1 MIGINYGIS
10 NQVRRP
16 KMFANKVSRKSK
28 NNNSSLTESESYD
41 HYIAL
46 DWSEKN
52 MAIAR
57 MGKKDTEPKVM
68 EVPSDLKELK
78 LYLSNLKGKK
88 ILTIEETTTS
98 HWLYVD
104 LHDYVDK
111 ILICDPYRNRLL
123 SDGPK
128 TDRIDAGKLCK
139 LLKNGMMKEV
149 YHSTNEMYE
158 LRKLVS
164 YYDDEVRAGVRLLN
178 QKSALYR
185 AENKSW
191 KKREEIEGSRV
202 NKFIVAQLDE
212 KIESYHEKHERY
224 EREFARISK
233 KNKVLRSLK
242 SIPGLGPI
250 SSVTILSI
258 VIDGRRF
265 KSSNHYLSY
274 CGLVKHEKLSGGRSY
289 GRRLPRYSRR
299 LKGVYVS
306 AAVRVASTENPL
318 REYYEYLLNVKKLP
332 VYNAKNAL
340 ARYIAKISL
349 GIIKSGEKYKPYKW
363 RESRKST
370 QSGIPFAGEKEAA

>member
-1 MIGINYGIS
+1 MVSKKIS
-10 NQVRRP
+10 E
-16 KMFANKVSRKSK
+16 KSK
-28 NNNSSLTESESYD
+28 KDNSSLTVTDSYD
-41 HYIAL
+41 HYMAL

-57 MGKKDTEPKVM
+57 MGKKDIEPKVID
-68 EVPSDLKELK
+68 VPSDIKELK
-78 LYLSNLKGKK
+78 IYLANLKGKK

-98 HWLYVD
+98 QWLYVE
-104 LHDYVDK
+104 LHDYANK
-111 ILICDPYRNRLL
+111 IFICDPYRNRLL

-128 TDRIDAGKLCK
+128 NDKIDAGKLCK

-149 YHSTNEMYE
+149 YHSTDEMYE

-185 AENKSW
+185 AENKTW
-191 KKREEIEGSRV
+191 KKQEELEGSRV

-212 KIESYHEKHERY
+212 KIESYQERHKSYEK
-224 EREFARISK
+224 EFDRISK

-274 CGLVKHEKLSGGRSY
+274 CGLVKHEKLSGGKSY

-306 AAVRVASTENPL
+306 AAVRVASTENAL
-318 REYYEYLLNVKKLP
+318 REYYEYLLNEKKLP

-363 RESRKST
+363 RENKK
-370 QSGIPFAGEKEAA
+370 EKEAA

>member
-1 MIGINYGIS
+1 
-10 NQVRRP
+10 
-16 KMFANKVSRKSK
+16 MFANKVSRNGKK
-28 NNNSSLTESESYD
+28 NNSSLTETEGYD

-46 DWSEKN
+46 DWSERN

-57 MGKKDTEPKVM
+57 LGKKDTEPKIID
-68 EVPSDLKELK
+68 VPSDLKGLK
-78 LYLSNLKGKK
+78 FYLSNLKGKK

-98 HWLYVD
+98 QWLYVE
-104 LHDYVDK
+104 LYDYVEK
-111 ILICDPYRNRLL
+111 IFICDPYRNRLL

-128 TDRIDAGKLCK
+128 TDKIDAGKLCK
-139 LLKNGMMKEV
+139 LLSNGLMKEV

-191 KKREEIEGSRV
+191 RKKDGLEESRV
-202 NKFIVAQLDE
+202 NKFIVTQLDE
-212 KIESYHEKHERY
+212 KIESYHEKKQRY
-224 EREFARISK
+224 EEEFEKISK

-265 KSSNHYLSY
+265 KSTNHYLSY

-318 REYYEYLLNVKKLP
+318 REYYEYLLNEKKMP

-340 ARYIAKISL
+340 ARYIARISL
-349 GIIKSGEKYKPYKW
+349 GIIKSGERYKPYKW
-363 RESRKST
+363 REGKK
-370 QSGIPFAGEKEAA
+370 EKEAA

>member
-1 MIGINYGIS
+1 MLSKKIS
-10 NQVRRP
+10 V
-16 KMFANKVSRKSK
+16 KSK
-28 NNNSSLTESESYD
+28 KDNSCSLTEIESYD

-57 MGKKDTEPKVM
+57 MGKKDTEPKIID
-68 EVPSDLKELK
+68 VPSNLKELK
-78 LYLSNLKGKK
+78 LYLSKLQGKK

-98 HWLYVD
+98 QWLYVE
-104 LHDYVDK
+104 LYDYADR
-111 ILICDPYRNRLL
+111 IFICDPYRNRLL
-123 SDGPK
+123 TDGPK
-128 TDRIDAGKLCK
+128 TDRIDAGKLCR

-149 YHSTNEMYE
+149 YHSTSEMYE

-191 KKREEIEGSRV
+191 KKKEELEASRV

-212 KIESYHEKHERY
+212 KIESYREKKKKY
-224 EREFARISK
+224 EEEFGKISK
-233 KNKVLRSLK
+233 KIKVLRSLK

-274 CGLVKHEKLSGGRSY
+274 CGLVKHEKQSGGRSY
-289 GRRLPRYSRR
+289 GRRSPRYSRR
-299 LKGVYVS
+299 LKAVYVS
-306 AAVRVASTENPL
+306 AALRVASTENPM
-318 REYYEYLLNVKKLP
+318 REYYEYLLNQKKLP

-363 RESRKST
+363 RENKK
-370 QSGIPFAGEKEAA
+370 GKEAA

>member
-1 MIGINYGIS
+1 MISKKIS
-10 NQVRRP
+10 G
-16 KMFANKVSRKSK
+16 NKTK
-28 NNNSSLTESESYD
+28 NNSSLTTTESYD

-46 DWSEKN
+46 DWSEIN

-57 MGKKDTEPKVM
+57 MSKKDTEPKVID
-68 EVPSDLKELK
+68 VPSDLKELK
-78 LYLSNLKGKK
+78 IYLSNLMGNK

-98 HWLYVD
+98 QWLYVE
-104 LHDYVDK
+104 LYDYAEK
-111 ILICDPYRNRLL
+111 IFICDPYRNRLL

-128 TDRIDAGKLCK
+128 NDKIDARKLCL

-149 YHSTNEMYE
+149 YHSTDEMYE

-191 KKREEIEGSRV
+191 KKKEQIEPNHV
-202 NKFIVAQLDE
+202 NKFIVSQLNE
-212 KIESYHEKHERY
+212 KIESYQEKHKRY
-224 EREFARISK
+224 EKEFEKIVK
-233 KNKVLRSLK
+233 NNKVLRSLK
-242 SIPGLGPI
+242 SVPGLGPI

-265 KSSNHYLSY
+265 MSSNHYLSY
-274 CGLVKHEKLSGGRSY
+274 CGLVKHEKFSGGRSY

-306 AAVRVASTENPL
+306 AAIRVASTENPL
-318 REYYEYLLNVKKLP
+318 REYYEYLLNEKKLP
-332 VYNAKNAL
+332 VYNAKNAM

-349 GIIKSGEKYKPYKW
+349 GIIKNGEKYKPYKW
-363 RESRKST
+363 RENKK
-370 QSGIPFAGEKEAA
+370 EKEAA

>member
-1 MIGINYGIS
+1 MI
-10 NQVRRP
+10 
-16 KMFANKVSRKSK
+16 ANKIVVKSK
-28 NNNSSLTESESYD
+28 KNNSSLTATESYD
-41 HYIAL
+41 HYISL

-57 MGKKDTEPKVM
+57 MGKKDKEPKVID
-68 EVPSDLKELK
+68 VPSDLKELK

-98 HWLYVD
+98 QWLYVE
-104 LHDYVDK
+104 LSDYADK
-111 ILICDPYRNRLL
+111 IFICDPYRNRLL

-128 TDRIDAGKLCK
+128 NDKIDARKLCQ

-149 YHSTNEMYE
+149 YHSTNELYE

-191 KKREEIEGSRV
+191 KKKEELEGSRV
-202 NKFIVAQLDE
+202 NKFIVSQLDE
-212 KIESYHEKHERY
+212 KIESYREKQKRY
-224 EREFARISK
+224 EKEFERMGK
-233 KNKVLRSLK
+233 KNKIIRSLK

-258 VIDGRRF
+258 VIDGKRF
-265 KSSNHYLSY
+265 KSSNHYLVY
-274 CGLVKHEKLSGGRSY
+274 CGLVKHEKQSGGRSY

-299 LKGVYVS
+299 LKGVYKS
-306 AAVRVASTENPL
+306 AAVRVASTENPM
-318 REYYEYLLNVKKLP
+318 REYYEYLLNEKKLP
-332 VYNAKNAL
+332 EYNAKQAL

-363 RESRKST
+363 RESKKST
-370 QSGIPFAGEKEAA
+370 QSGLPHAGGKEVA

>member
-1 MIGINYGIS
+1 MVNKKIS
-10 NQVRRP
+10 G
-16 KMFANKVSRKSK
+16 KRKK
-28 NNNSSLTESESYD
+28 DNSSLTENEYYD
-41 HYIAL
+41 HYIAM
-46 DWSEKN
+46 DWSESN

-57 MGKKDTEPKVM
+57 MGKKDLEPKVID
-68 EVPSDLKELK
+68 VPTELKVLKKYLSDLA
-78 LYLSNLKGKK
+78 GKK

-98 HWLYVD
+98 HWLYVE

-111 ILICDPYRNRLL
+111 IFICDPYRNRLL

-149 YHSTNEMYE
+149 YHSTDEMYE

-191 KKREEIEGSRV
+191 KKKEEIEESRV

-212 KIESYHEKHERY
+212 KIESYQEKHKRY
-224 EREFARISK
+224 EKEFERISK

-242 SIPGLGPI
+242 SVPGLGPI

-318 REYYEYLLNVKKLP
+318 REYYEYLLNEKKLP

-363 RESRKST
+363 RENKK
-370 QSGIPFAGEKEAA
+370 GKEAA

>member
-1 MIGINYGIS
+1 MFTNKIS
-10 NQVRRP
+10 GY
-16 KMFANKVSRKSK
+16 KKKS
-28 NNNSSLTESESYD
+28 NSSLTTTENYD

-46 DWSEKN
+46 DWSERN

-57 MGKKDTEPKVM
+57 IGKTDIEPKTID
-68 EVPSDLKELK
+68 VPSDLKELK
-78 LYLSNLKGKK
+78 IYLTNLKGNK

-98 HWLYVD
+98 QWLYVE
-104 LHDYVDK
+104 LYDYVEK
-111 ILICDPYRNRLL
+111 IFICDPYRNRLL

-149 YHSTNEMYE
+149 YHSTNELYE

-164 YYDDEVRAGVRLLN
+164 YYDDEVKAGVRLLN

-191 KKREEIEGSRV
+191 KKKEELEGSRV
-202 NKFIVAQLDE
+202 NKFIVEQLDE
-212 KIESYHEKHERY
+212 KIESYQEKKKRY
-224 EREFARISK
+224 EEEFSKISK
-233 KNKVLRSLK
+233 KNKVIRSLQ

-258 VIDGRRF
+258 VIDGKRF
-265 KSSNHYLSY
+265 RSSNHYLVY
-274 CGLVKHEKLSGGRSY
+274 CGLVKHDKLSGGRSY
-289 GRRLPRYSRR
+289 GKRIPRYSRR
-299 LKGVYVS
+299 LKGVYKS
-306 AAVRVASTENPL
+306 AAVRVTSTENPL
-318 REYYEYLLNVKKLP
+318 REYYEYLLKEKKFAEH
-332 VYNAKNAL
+332 NAKHAV

-363 RESRKST
+363 RDNKKER
-370 QSGIPFAGEKEAA
+370 EAA

>member
-1 MIGINYGIS
+1 MI
-10 NQVRRP
+10 
-16 KMFANKVSRKSK
+16 ANKVSRKSK
-28 NNNSSLTESESYD
+28 KDNSSLTETESYD

-46 DWSEKN
+46 DWSERN

-57 MGKKDTEPKVM
+57 MGKKDSEPKVID
-68 EVPSDLKELK
+68 VPTDLKGLK
-78 LYLSNLKGKK
+78 KYLSNLKGKK

-98 HWLYVD
+98 HWLYVE
-104 LHDYVDK
+104 LHDHADK
-111 ILICDPYRNRLL
+111 IFICDPYRNRLL

-139 LLKNGMMKEV
+139 LLKNRMMKEV
-149 YHSTNEMYE
+149 FHSTNELYE

-191 KKREEIEGSRV
+191 KKQEQLEASQV

-212 KIESYHEKHERY
+212 KIESYHEKHKKY
-224 EREFARISK
+224 EKEFERISK
-233 KNKVLRSLK
+233 NNKVLKSLK
-242 SIPGLGPI
+242 TIPGLGSI

-258 VIDGRRF
+258 VIDGKRF
-265 KSSNHYLSY
+265 KSNNHYLSY
-274 CGLVKHEKLSGGRSY
+274 CGLVKHEKQSGGRSY

-299 LKGVYVS
+299 LKAVYVS
-306 AAVRVASTENPL
+306 AAVRVASTENPM
-318 REYYEYLLNVKKLP
+318 REYYEYLLKEKKLP
-332 VYNAKNAL
+332 DYNAKNAL
-340 ARYIAKISL
+340 ARYIAKVSL

-363 RESRKST
+363 RDNKK
-370 QSGIPFAGEKEAA
+370 AKAAA

>member
-1 MIGINYGIS
+1 ML
-10 NQVRRP
+10 
-16 KMFANKVSRKSK
+16 NKKIIVNRSKS
-28 NNNSSLTESESYD
+28 NSSLTETESYD
-41 HYIAL
+41 QYIAL

-57 MGKKDTEPKVM
+57 MGKKDLEPKIID
-68 EVPSDLKELK
+68 VPPDLKGLK
-78 LYLSNLKGKK
+78 KYLSELTGKK

-98 HWLYVD
+98 QWLYVE

-111 ILICDPYRNRLL
+111 IFICDPYRNRLL
-123 SDGPK
+123 TDGPK

-149 YHSTNEMYE
+149 YHSTDEMYE

-191 KKREEIEGSRV
+191 KKKEELEESHV
-202 NKFIVAQLDE
+202 NKFILAQLDE
-212 KIESYHEKHERY
+212 KIESYKEKHQRY
-224 EREFARISK
+224 EKEFERISK
-233 KNKVLRSLK
+233 KNKILRSLK

-258 VIDGRRF
+258 VIDGNRF
-265 KSSNHYLSY
+265 KSNNHYLSY

-289 GRRLPRYSRR
+289 GRRIPRYSRR

-306 AAVRVASTENPL
+306 AAVRAASTENPL
-318 REYYEYLLNVKKLP
+318 REYYEYLLNDKKLP
-332 VYNAKNAL
+332 IYNAKNAL

-349 GIIKSGEKYKPYKW
+349 SIIKSGEKYKPYKW
-363 RESRKST
+363 RENKK
-370 QSGIPFAGEKEAA
+370 EKEVA

>member
-1 MIGINYGIS
+1 MFTNKIS
-10 NQVRRP
+10 G
-16 KMFANKVSRKSK
+16 NKKKS
-28 NNNSSLTESESYD
+28 NSSLTTTENYD

-46 DWSEKN
+46 DWSERN

-57 MGKKDTEPKVM
+57 ISKTDIEPKTID
-68 EVPSDLKELK
+68 VPSDLKELK
-78 LYLSNLKGKK
+78 IYLANLKGKK

-98 HWLYVD
+98 QWLYVE
-104 LHDYVDK
+104 LYDYVEK
-111 ILICDPYRNRLL
+111 IFICDPYRNRLL

-149 YHSTNEMYE
+149 YHSTNELYE

-185 AENKSW
+185 AENKLW
-191 KKREEIEGSRV
+191 KKKEELEESRV

-212 KIESYHEKHERY
+212 KIESYQEKKKRY
-224 EREFARISK
+224 EEEFSRIIK
-233 KNKVLRSLK
+233 KNKVIRNLE

-258 VIDGRRF
+258 VIDGKRF
-265 KSSNHYLSY
+265 RSSNHYLVY
-274 CGLVKHEKLSGGRSY
+274 CGLVKHDKLSGGRSY
-289 GRRLPRYSRR
+289 GRRIPRYSRR
-299 LKGVYVS
+299 LKGVYKS
-306 AAVRVASTENPL
+306 AAVRVASTDNPL
-318 REYYEYLLNVKKLP
+318 REYYEYLLNEKKLP
-332 VYNAKNAL
+332 EYNAKHAV

-363 RESRKST
+363 RENRK
-370 QSGIPFAGEKEAA
+370 GKEAA

>member
-1 MIGINYGIS
+1 MVNKKIS
-10 NQVRRP
+10 V
-16 KMFANKVSRKSK
+16 KSK
-28 NNNSSLTESESYD
+28 KNNSCSLTGNVGIHPFGKSYD

-57 MGKKDTEPKVM
+57 MGKKDTEPKVID
-68 EVPSDLKELK
+68 VPSNLKELK
-78 LYLSNLKGKK
+78 LYLSKMQGKK

-98 HWLYVD
+98 QWLYVE
-104 LHDYVDK
+104 LHDYVDR
-111 ILICDPYRNRLL
+111 IFICDPYRNRLL
-123 SDGPK
+123 TDGPK

-191 KKREEIEGSRV
+191 KKKEELKGNRV

-212 KIESYHEKHERY
+212 KIESYQEKKKRY
-224 EREFARISK
+224 EEEFEKISK
-233 KNKVLRSLK
+233 KIKVLRSLK

-265 KSSNHYLSY
+265 RSSNHYLSY

-318 REYYEYLLNVKKLP
+318 REYYQYLLNEKKLP

-349 GIIKSGEKYKPYKW
+349 GIIKSGQKYKPYKW
-363 RESRKST
+363 RENRK
-370 QSGIPFAGEKEAA
+370 EKEAA

>member
-1 MIGINYGIS
+1 MVSKKIS
-10 NQVRRP
+10 VKR
-16 KMFANKVSRKSK
+16 NK
-28 NNNSSLTESESYD
+28 NNSSLTETESYD
-41 HYIAL
+41 HYIAI

-57 MGKKDTEPKVM
+57 MGNNDIEPKIID
-68 EVPSDLKELK
+68 VPSNLKEVK
-78 LYLSNLKGKK
+78 LYLCQLKGKK

-98 HWLYVD
+98 QWLYVE
-104 LHDYVDK
+104 LYDYADK

-128 TDRIDAGKLCK
+128 TDKIDAGKLCK
-139 LLKNGMMKEV
+139 LLRNGLMKEV
-149 YHSTNEMYE
+149 YHSPDEKYE

-191 KKREEIEGSRV
+191 KKKDEIEGSQV
-202 NKFIVAQLDE
+202 NKFIVAQLDD
-212 KIESYHEKHERY
+212 KIDSYQRNKKRY
-224 EREFARISK
+224 EKEFEKISK
-233 KNKVLRSLK
+233 KTKVLRSLK
-242 SIPGLGPI
+242 SVPGLGPI

-258 VIDGRRF
+258 VIDGKRF

-299 LKGVYVS
+299 LKGVYMS
-306 AAVRVASTENPL
+306 AAVRVASTENPM
-318 REYYEYLLNVKKLP
+318 REYYEYLLNEKKLP

-363 RESRKST
+363 REGKK
-370 QSGIPFAGEKEAA
+370 EKEAA

>member
-1 MIGINYGIS
+1 MISKKIS
-10 NQVRRP
+10 V
-16 KMFANKVSRKSK
+16 KSK
-28 NNNSSLTESESYD
+28 KNNSCSLTENESYD

-57 MGKKDTEPKVM
+57 MGKKDTVPKIID
-68 EVPSDLKELK
+68 VPSDLKELK
-78 LYLSNLKGKK
+78 LYLSKLQGEK

-98 HWLYVD
+98 QWLYVELYEYAD
-104 LHDYVDK
+104 R
-111 ILICDPYRNRLL
+111 IFICDPYRNRLL
-123 SDGPK
+123 TDGPK
-128 TDRIDAGKLCK
+128 TDKIDAGKLCK

-149 YHSTNEMYE
+149 YHSTNQMYE

-191 KKREEIEGSRV
+191 KKKQELEASRV

-212 KIESYHEKHERY
+212 KIESYREKKKKY
-224 EREFARISK
+224 EEEFEKISK
-233 KNKVLRSLK
+233 KSKVLRSLK

-274 CGLVKHEKLSGGRSY
+274 CGLVKHEKQSGGRSY
-289 GRRLPRYSRR
+289 GRRSPRYSRR
-299 LKGVYVS
+299 LKAVYVS

-318 REYYEYLLNVKKLP
+318 RQYYEYLLNEKKLP

-363 RESRKST
+363 RESKK
-370 QSGIPFAGEKEAA
+370 GKEAA

>member
-1 MIGINYGIS
+1 MTG
-10 NQVRRP
+10 
-16 KMFANKVSRKSK
+16 NKVSRISK
-28 NNNSSLTESESYD
+28 KNNSSLTVTEDHD

-57 MGKKDTEPKVM
+57 MGKNDFQPKVIDI
-68 EVPSDLKELK
+68 PSDLKELK
-78 LYLSNLKGKK
+78 LYLTNLTGKK
-88 ILTIEETTTS
+88 ILTIEETTTTQ
-98 HWLYVD
+98 WLYVE
-104 LHDYVDK
+104 LHDYVNR

-123 SDGPK
+123 TDGPK
-128 TDRIDAGKLCK
+128 TDKIDAAKLCK
-139 LLKNGMMKEV
+139 LLRNGMMKEV
-149 YHSTNEMYE
+149 YHSTDELYE

-178 QKSALYR
+178 QKAALYR

-191 KKREEIEGSRV
+191 KKNEELEKSSV
-202 NKFIVAQLDE
+202 NKFIVEQLDD
-212 KIESYHEKHERY
+212 KIESYKEKHKRY
-224 EREFARISK
+224 EKEFERISQ

-242 SIPGLGPI
+242 TIPGLGPI

-265 KSSNHYLSY
+265 RSSNHYLSY
-274 CGLVKHEKLSGGRSY
+274 CGLVKHEKISGGRSY

-306 AAVRVASTENPL
+306 AAVRVASTDNPL
-318 REYYEYLLNVKKLP
+318 REYYEYLLNEKKLP

-363 RESRKST
+363 RGNKK
-370 QSGIPFAGEKEAA
+370 EKEAA